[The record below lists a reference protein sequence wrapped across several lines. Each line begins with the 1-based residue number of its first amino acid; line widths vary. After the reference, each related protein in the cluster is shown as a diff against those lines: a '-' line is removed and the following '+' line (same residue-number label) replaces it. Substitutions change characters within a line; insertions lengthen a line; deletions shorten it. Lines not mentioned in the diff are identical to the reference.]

1 MIKSNGQSFAR
12 DIAVARPACR
22 VLLCALALALGGR
35 LWAQAPGTAATN
47 GEAKDGFTLKILDP
61 RGDATSTTRGVV
73 HVLGR
78 AAPDAKVSVA
88 GEAARVFGTG
98 IFVRDNVPLQM
109 GENRIT
115 VVATTPGGQKLERVI
130 SVKREAE
137 PPAAPEPR
145 ERRLEIEADSIEP
158 AQNVILSRGDLLELS
173 FRGTPGQQAEYCLSG
188 NSWQPM
194 AEATDGTAGKPSGR
208 YQASL
213 VAAPAADTT
222 NAPVRFRLQAKA
234 SDTNAIRI
242 TGESVVEAASQ
253 AKVGFWDE
261 SKLRLVRVGE
271 EGAAVSF
278 GLHEVRLGGPY
289 LTELPA
295 GTLLRVTGMKGVN
308 YHVRLSPDMD
318 GWVES
323 RAVEW
328 APAGTPLPHLSFTD
342 ISVSGNGTVD
352 STTIPCPAP
361 VPFAVTPTLSPAGRA
376 ALEVD
381 FYGAHNAATW
391 ISHRPTAKGIREVT
405 VQQVAADHL
414 RVCVE
419 LQCKQ
424 LWGYKCVATNG
435 AVVLTVRR
443 PPKLAAAPDLP
454 LKDLTLALE
463 AGHGGDNSG
472 ARGVSGSLEK
482 DVNRHA
488 VEELARQFEAAGAK
502 TVIVRPNDDSLSLSE
517 RVRRGIAAN
526 ADLWISVHANS
537 AGHQRGY
544 LSVSGTSTYYKW
556 SFCHDLSASIH
567 ARLLDITR
575 LGDFGNVGNFNYYPL
590 RANTWMPAMLV
601 EQAFMSNPEDEAKML
616 DPAFRKEMMRA
627 VLLGTEDWLKS
638 VRPDLQEQDPQG
650 R

>member
-1 MIKSNGQSFAR
+1 MIKAYDRFQAR
-12 DIAVARPACR
+12 YTVIARSALG
-22 VLLCALALALGGR
+22 LLSCLLMLALGAR
-35 LWAQAPGTAATN
+35 LWAQAPGRAAAS
-47 GEAKDGFTLKILDP
+47 GEAKGSFTLRILDP

-78 AAPDAKVSVA
+78 TSGDAKVAVG

-109 GENRIT
+109 GENRIV
-115 VVATTPGGQKLERVI
+115 VVATAHDGQRLERVI
-130 SVKREAE
+130 TVKREAE
-137 PPAAPEPR
+137 TPAPAEPK
-145 ERRLEIEADSIEP
+145 ERRLEIEAESIEP
-158 AQNVILSRGDLLELS
+158 AQNVILSRGDILELS
-173 FRGTPGQQAEYCLSG
+173 FRGTPGQRADYCLSG
-188 NSWQPM
+188 DAWQPM
-194 AEATDGTAGKPSGR
+194 AETPDEAAGKPSGLYR
-208 YQASL
+208 ASL
-213 VAAPAADTT
+213 VATPAADAT
-222 NAPVRFRLQAKA
+222 NTPVRFRLQAKA
-234 SDTNAIRI
+234 SGTNAIRI
-242 TGESVVEAASQ
+242 TGESVVEAASK

-271 EGAAVSF
+271 DGAAVSF

-295 GTLLRVTGMKGVN
+295 GTLLRVTGMRGGN

-318 GWVES
+318 SWVES

-328 APAGTPLPHLSFTD
+328 APAGTPPPHLSFTD

-352 STTIPCPAP
+352 LVTIPYPAP

-405 VQQVAADHL
+405 VQQVAADRL

-419 LQCKQ
+419 LKGKQ
-424 LWGYKCVATNG
+424 FWGYKCLATNG

-443 PPKLAAAPDLP
+443 PPKLAAAPDSP
-454 LKDLTLALE
+454 LKGLTLALE

-472 ARGVSGSLEK
+472 ARGVSGSQEK

-502 TVIVRPNDDSLSLSE
+502 TVMVRPNDDSLSLSE
-517 RVRRGIAAN
+517 RVRRGVAAN

-556 SFCHDLSASIH
+556 PFCRDLSEAIH

-590 RANTWMPAMLV
+590 RANTWMPSMLV

-616 DPAFRKEMMRA
+616 DPVFRKEMMRA
-627 VLLGTEDWLKS
+627 VVVGTEEWLN
-638 VRPDLQEQDPQG
+638 RMRAD
-650 R
+650 